1 MALPSEIESFLKT
14 LRKNGYQAV
23 FFPTPEEAGSY
34 LLSRVEPG
42 SGVGLGGSQTIRDLG
57 VIPEIRKKAGKLYD
71 HWQEG
76 LSPAEDQ
83 VIRKAQ
89 LTCDLFLTSAN
100 AITHEGE
107 IVNMDGVGNRVAALI
122 FGPQKVMVVIGINK
136 IVADREAAIRR
147 IREVAGP
154 LRAKSLNLPNPCVKA
169 GVCKDCDLPT
179 RICRALVI
187 LTRAPMRSQIEVIV
201 IGKEMGF

>member
-1 MALPSEIESFLKT
+1 MPSEIDSFLRT
-14 LRKNGYQAV
+14 LEKRGYQAR
-23 FFPTPEEAGSY
+23 FFPVPEEARHY
-34 LLSRVEPG
+34 LLSRIEPG
-42 SGVGLGGSQTIRDLG
+42 SAVGVGGSKTIRDLE
-57 VIPEIRKKAGKLYD
+57 VIPEIRIRAGKLYD

-76 LSPAEDQ
+76 LNLADDQ
-83 VIRKAQ
+83 MIRKAQ

-100 AITHEGE
+100 AITREGE
-107 IVNMDGVGNRVAALI
+107 IVNMDGIGNRVAALI
-122 FGPQKVMVVIGINK
+122 FGPQKVMVVVGINK

-169 GVCKDCDLPT
+169 GVCQDCDLPT

-187 LTRAPMRSQIEVIV
+187 LARAPSRSQIEVIV

>member
-1 MALPSEIESFLKT
+1 MPSEIDSFLKT
-14 LRKNGYQAV
+14 LQKKGYQAS
-23 FFPTPEEAGSY
+23 FFPTPESAGAY
-34 LLSRVEPG
+34 LLSRIEPG
-42 SGVGLGGSQTIRDLG
+42 SGVGVGGSKTIRDLG
-57 VIPEIRKKAGKLYD
+57 VIPEIRKKAGKVYD

-83 VIRKAQ
+83 DIRKAQ

-100 AITHEGE
+100 AVTREGE

-122 FGPQKVMVVIGINK
+122 FGPQKVMVIVGINK

-154 LRAKSLNLPNPCVKA
+154 LRAQSLNLPNPCVKA